1 LGGRPPQL
9 ASIPRPERLF
19 QVRLGSSHHAPDRRS
34 EDLVVEFLTDA
45 GEWQPQELSLTM
57 PGVRL
62 YLISLL
68 LCQHIPL
75 IATAREKGIP
85 LLWGS
90 PDFVDTD
97 QGFTG
102 VSVGAAMN
110 SCS

>member
-1 LGGRPPQL
+1 
-9 ASIPRPERLF
+9 
-19 QVRLGSSHHAPDRRS
+19 
-34 EDLVVEFLTDA
+34 VVEFLTDA

-85 LLWGS
+85 LLTS
-90 PDFVDTD
+90 
-97 QGFTG
+97 
-102 VSVGAAMN
+102 SGAASMP
-110 SCS
+110 SPWLTCRSA